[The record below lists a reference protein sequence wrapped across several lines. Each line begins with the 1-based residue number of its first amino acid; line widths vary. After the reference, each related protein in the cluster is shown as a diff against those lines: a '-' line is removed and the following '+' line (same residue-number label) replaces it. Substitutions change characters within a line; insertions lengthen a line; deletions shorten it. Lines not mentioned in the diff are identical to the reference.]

1 MKRFLDVMLVVSKG
15 MDCVAGAALVL
26 IMLIT
31 STDVVVRYLGHPIP
45 GAYDMVMFGGALV
58 IGFAIPRTSLDRTH
72 IVVDIVT
79 EKLRHGRVLLELITR
94 VLALALFLLLGW
106 NLTKLG
112 ASFAR
117 TGDGTLTIGLPL
129 YPIAYALGFCAFAQC
144 LVLVADM
151 GRVIHGRRHE

>member
-1 MKRFLDVMLVVSKG
+1 MKRFLSVMLVVSKG

-79 EKLRHGRVLLELITR
+79 EKLPHGRVLLELITR

-112 ASFAR
+112 ASFSR

-129 YPIAYALGFCAFAQC
+129 YPIAYALGFCAFAEC

-151 GRVIHGRRHE
+151 ARVIHGGRHE

>member
-1 MKRFLDVMLVVSKG
+1 MKRFLSVMLVMSKG
-15 MDCVAGAALVL
+15 MDCVAGASLVL

-79 EKLRHGRVLLELITR
+79 EKLRHGRVLLQLITR

-112 ASFAR
+112 ASFSR

-144 LVLVADM
+144 LVLVGDM
-151 GRVIHGRRHE
+151 VRVIHGRRHE

>member
-1 MKRFLDVMLVVSKG
+1 MKRFLSVMLVVSKG

-79 EKLRHGRVLLELITR
+79 EKLPHGRVLLELITR

-112 ASFAR
+112 ASFSR

-129 YPIAYALGFCAFAQC
+129 YPIAYALGFCAFAEC

-151 GRVIHGRRHE
+151 VRVIHGGRHE